1 MKAKEF
7 FKKNWIYLL
16 CGTLIISNMFVGLIK
31 VKGTSMTNTYKDKQ
45 LVLAN
50 KTNKNPKAGDVVICK
65 ISSEKNYIKRVIATG
80 GDVVD
85 INYETG
91 EVFVNNVKIIED
103 YLKDGITKMPVPVV
117 SEEKKVEIDNKENKI
132 YIDGELRYESVKFP
146 FTVSEG
152 CYFVMG
158 DNRLGSFDSRAK
170 NIGEIP
176 QEKIIGVVIGGHEDI
191 IYEKSTNITKKDD

>member
-45 LVLAN
+45 VVLAN

-91 EVFVNNVKIIED
+91 EVFVNNVKIVEN
-103 YLKDGITKMPVPVV
+103 YLKDGTTKMPVPVF

-158 DNRLGSFDSRAK
+158 DNRLGSFDSREK

-176 QEKIIGVVIGGHEDI
+176 QERIIGVVIGGHKDI
-191 IYEKSTNITKKDD
+191 IYENSTNITKKDD